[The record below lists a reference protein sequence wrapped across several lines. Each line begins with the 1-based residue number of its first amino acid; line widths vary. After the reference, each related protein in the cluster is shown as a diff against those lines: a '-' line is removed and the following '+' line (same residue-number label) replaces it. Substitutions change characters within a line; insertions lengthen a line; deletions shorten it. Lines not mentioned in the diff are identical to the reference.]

1 MSKPDEAPAAGSTP
15 VLAYRNEEFLGSD
28 EGRPLRILSEYL
40 QPLDAFRR
48 RRVHDT
54 IVFFG
59 SARLREDGPLAA
71 SYSAARELARL
82 VTTWSL
88 GLPSPTHRF
97 VVCTGGGGGIMEAAN
112 RGAADAGGRT
122 IGLNIGLPHEQ
133 HPNPYITPGLSFE
146 FHYFFMRKLWFAHL
160 ARAIVAFPG
169 GFGTLDE
176 LFEILA
182 VLAGKEG

>member
-82 VTTWSL
+82 VTGRVKHFSL
-88 GLPSPTHRF
+88 
-97 VVCTGGGGGIMEAAN
+97 
-112 RGAADAGGRT
+112 
-122 IGLNIGLPHEQ
+122 
-133 HPNPYITPGLSFE
+133 
-146 FHYFFMRKLWFAHL
+146 
-160 ARAIVAFPG
+160 
-169 GFGTLDE
+169 
-176 LFEILA
+176 
-182 VLAGKEG
+182 